1 MEIHPVGEINYIN
14 DNIIQTYISSNYIF
28 EQNIVNNI
36 RECSVCLESINQIN
50 YCITKCG
57 HMFCFPCIVQ
67 CLRKKNTCPNC
78 REELISGIILNP
90 KLAEISS
97 NLENKSCIIKLDGK
111 IFELKSFR
119 TKIRKE
125 IKLYLSSLPNKE
137 LKKYHN
143 CSLKMFMKISITNS
157 VTNRNYEYA
166 DMKTIYDIFFKYS
179 SNVYSFARFYENNG
193 KKKQKK
199 VESKL
204 IHPRFRF

>member
-1 MEIHPVGEINYIN
+1 MEINQLGEINYIN
-14 DNIIQTYISSNYIF
+14 ENIIQTYISSNYIF

-36 RECSVCLESINQIN
+36 RECSVCLESINQTN

-57 HMFCFPCIVQ
+57 HIFCFQCMVQ
-67 CLRKKNTCPNC
+67 CLRKKNICPNC
-78 REELISGIILNP
+78 REELISETILNP
-90 KLAEISS
+90 KLSEISS

-137 LKKYHN
+137 LKKYRN
-143 CSLKMFMKISITNS
+143 CTLKLFMKIPIKNQA
-157 VTNRNYEYA
+157 NDRNYNCI
-166 DMKTIYDIFFKYS
+166 DMRKIYDIFFKYS

-193 KKKQKK
+193 IKKQKK

-204 IHPRFRF
+204 IQPRFRF